1 MKREIIIFAN
11 SLKHK
16 QRCVA
21 GKCITTKEWIRP
33 VSTYNG
39 DAINVED
46 TFVLNIRK
54 NQKWPL
60 KLLQRAE
67 ITFSQAAPLINHQ
80 PENLVVSN
88 HPWIDKY
95 KIEKNE
101 IIEYLDF
108 PSDLWGIGNSVGYQ
122 DKNKGCVQQIL
133 SSLYLIR
140 VSNLKLYTNNFNEKK
155 RPRAS
160 FSYNSINYDLAVTCL
175 AFNDYIKTCSNYDS
189 AILCISLGEP
199 YSVDNRC
206 YKLVASIY
214 IGGF

>member
-21 GKCITTKEWIRP
+21 GKCVKTKEWIRP
-33 VSTYNG
+33 VSTSDG
-39 DAINVED
+39 GAINVVD
-46 TFVLNIRK
+46 TFVINVRK
-54 NQKWPL
+54 QQKWPL

-67 ITFSQAAPLINHQ
+67 ITFSKAAPLINHQ
-80 PENLVVSN
+80 PENLVISN
-88 HPWIDKY
+88 EPWIDKY
-95 KIEKNE
+95 KIEKKE
-101 IIEYLDF
+101 IIDYLDS
-108 PSDLWGIGNSVGYQ
+108 PSDLWGNGNSIGYQ
-122 DKNKGCVQQIL
+122 DKNTGCTQQIL
-133 SSLYLIR
+133 CSLYLIQ
-140 VSNLKLYTNNFNEKK
+140 VSNLKLYTKTFSEKI

-160 FSYNSINYDLAVTCL
+160 FSYNGINYDLAVTCL

-199 YSVDNRC
+199 YPADNRC

-214 IGGF
+214 I